1 MGAILRIFFAA
12 VTWPASR
19 FAGSGRTYDLSIP
32 PSDARAVI
40 RGGVSVDP
48 LFRRVSEGN
57 AQSVRL
63 EVVGRV
69 WDRHFEIYLSG
80 KFASGIG
87 LVGTV
92 EETPSGSQL
101 ITEVGWTGPFKWVMP
116 SLTVVAV
123 VGVIAIAS
131 DAREEIFT
139 GSDEAWGTLGLL
151 AMGAG
156 GQLANLMTRGRRA
169 RHDDLP
175 KLFEQLERVLVPY
188 RR

>member
-1 MGAILRIFFAA
+1 MGAILRILFAA
-12 VTWPASR
+12 VTWPANR

-32 PSDARAVI
+32 PADARAVI

-69 WDRHFEIYLSG
+69 WDRRFEIYLSG

-92 EETPSGSQL
+92 EETPSGSQV
-101 ITEVGWTGPFKWVMP
+101 ITKVGWTGPFKWVMP

-131 DAREEIFT
+131 DAREEIVS